1 MSGILIRRETS
12 FTSVMSR
19 ETISRRSISRP
30 TVDIAASASDDSII
44 IVSVYQSVTLNF
56 NDNFFINIHL

>member
-30 TVDIAASASDDSII
+30 TVDIAARASDDRII
-44 IVSVYQSVTLNF
+44 MVSVYQSVTLNF

>member
-1 MSGILIRRETS
+1 MSGLLIRRETS

-30 TVDIAASASDDSII
+30 TVDIATSASDDSII